1 MVPRA
6 GRPAY
11 APTVAELDYAVLA
24 EFATLADDGA
34 LTLVGAHRA
43 SFRVA
48 RCPTEQVL
56 GVGGRVFVA
65 RREPPAVLSLGAST
79 PGGDV
84 PVVARWPVD
93 PRTAV
98 AVEGRLAVCF
108 AVTLLAPV
116 PAAGPYTLTLS
127 VNGEQ
132 VRRLPFAVVDE
143 GAGSPG

>member
-1 MVPRA
+1 M
-6 GRPAY
+6 
-11 APTVAELDYAVLA
+11 AELDYAVLA

-34 LTLVGAHRA
+34 LTLVGAHRT

-65 RREPPAVLSLGAST
+65 RREPPAVLALGART

-84 PVVARWPVD
+84 PVVAQWSVD
-93 PRTAV
+93 PRSGV

-116 PAAGPYTLTLS
+116 PEAGPYALALS
-127 VNGEQ
+127 VNGDP
-132 VRRLPFAVVDE
+132 VRRLPFVVVEDA
-143 GAGSPG
+143 GGSPG